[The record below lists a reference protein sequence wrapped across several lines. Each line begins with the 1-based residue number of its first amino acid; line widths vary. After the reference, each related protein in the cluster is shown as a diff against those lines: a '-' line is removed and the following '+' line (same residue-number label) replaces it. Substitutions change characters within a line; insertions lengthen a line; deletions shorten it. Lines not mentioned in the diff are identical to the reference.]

1 VEDKAVKRLNLL
13 FDLLKVFLLFT
24 GCTILFY
31 YSIVWINEEYNYYR
45 RYDEPLGSAV
55 KVSTIE
61 QQEQHWFDRLLF
73 FYQNGE

>member
-1 VEDKAVKRLNLL
+1 MKWFTLL

-31 YSIVWINEEYNYYR
+31 YGIVWINEEYNYYR
-45 RYDEPLGSAV
+45 RYDEPMGSAI
-55 KVSTIE
+55 KVSTTE
-61 QQEQHWFDRLLF
+61 RQEYNWFDRLLF